1 VHAVASGHGRAGS
14 YIFPVVELGTNS
26 YANKTYGTAEPYQ
39 PLPELMV

>member
-1 VHAVASGHGRAGS
+1 MACREL
-14 YIFPVVELGTNS
+14 YLELGTNS